1 MTLRHRTRARLG
13 AVILG
18 LVVVA
23 VAGYVGFVAFVE
35 SNPGVGAG
43 VVVLAA
49 ATGFAAFFSP
59 CSFPLLLTFLTRKST
74 ESTGSALVSA
84 LRVGAGAA
92 VLLGLF
98 AVGITVGGAALGRI
112 VEFDSPPG
120 RVFRLSIGLLL
131 VVFSGSHS
139 DSGSG
144 CNGSIVWPLHLRG
157 CWTRDGHPT
166 RPAPTLPMD
175 SGIYLP
181 ASGEP
186 GRCLPVWQSKASS

>member
-1 MTLRHRTRARLG
+1 VKVDDVTLRRRARARLG

-43 VVVLAA
+43 VMVLAA

-59 CSFPLLLTFLTRKST
+59 CSFPLLLTFLTRRST

-131 VVFSGSHS
+131 VVFG
-139 DSGSG
+139 
-144 CNGSIVWPLHLRG
+144 LRQSQRFG
-157 CWTRDGHPT
+157 FRMQWLDRVAGLD
-166 RPAPTLPMD
+166 RVA
-175 SGIYLP
+175 
-181 ASGEP
+181 ASSARVLDP
-186 GRCLPVWQSKASS
+186 GRASNAAGADFAYGFGYLLAGFG

>member
-1 MTLRHRTRARLG
+1 MDDVTLRRRARARLG

-43 VVVLAA
+43 VMVLAA

-131 VVFSGSHS
+131 VVFG
-139 DSGSG
+139 
-144 CNGSIVWPLHLRG
+144 LRQSQRFG
-157 CWTRDGHPT
+157 FRMQWLDRV
-166 RPAPTLPMD
+166 A
-175 SGIYLP
+175 
-181 ASGEP
+181 ASSARVLDP
-186 GRCLPVWQSKASS
+186 GRASNAAGADFAYGFGYLLAGFG